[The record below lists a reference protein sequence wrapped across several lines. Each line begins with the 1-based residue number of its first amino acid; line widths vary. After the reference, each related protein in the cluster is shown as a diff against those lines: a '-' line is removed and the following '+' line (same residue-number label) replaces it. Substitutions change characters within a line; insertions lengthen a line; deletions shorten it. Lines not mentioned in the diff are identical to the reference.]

1 MAVATLRSTV
11 RLNNGVKMPMLG
23 LGCSPTGRRNETERA
38 VVAAIEAGYRHV
50 DTASVY
56 ENEADVGRAL
66 RRVSIPR
73 ADVFLATKVWNSDLG
88 YDRTLAAF
96 DRSLK
101 LLGVDQID
109 LYLIH
114 WPLIRLRKESW
125 KALGKLAAD
134 GRCRA
139 IGVSNFAIKH
149 LDEIIGETGERPA
162 VNQVE
167 FNPCVNQRRLHEWC
181 RRKDILL
188 QTHTP
193 LVTHPRRS
201 ARKLAEIAMRYG
213 KSPAQLMVRWA
224 LQKGVALLVRSLDP
238 VEIVAHAEVFDFEIS
253 LPDVDAMDKLHS
265 DARMKWDPNTAP

>member
-1 MAVATLRSTV
+1 
-11 RLNNGVKMPMLG
+11 MLG
-23 LGCSPTGRRNETERA
+23 LGCMSTDDRHETERA
-38 VVAAIEAGYRHV
+38 IVAAVEAGYRSV

-56 ENEADVGRAL
+56 ENEAEIGRAL

-73 ADVFLATKVWNSDLG
+73 ADMFLATKVWNSDLG

-101 LLGVDQID
+101 LLGVEYVD

-125 KALGKLAAD
+125 KALGKLTGE

-193 LVTHPRRS
+193 LATHPRRS
-201 ARKLAEIAMRYG
+201 TRKLAEIATGYG
-213 KSPAQLMVRWA
+213 KSPPQLMVRWA
-224 LQKGVALLVRSLDP
+224 LQKGVAALVRTLDP
-238 VEIVAHAEVFDFEIS
+238 VEIVAHADVFDFEIS
-253 LPDVDAMDKLHS
+253 LRDIDTMDKLHS
-265 DARMKWDPNTAP
+265 NSRVRWDPNSAP